1 MRLTLPIKTGIMGLL
16 LACQASLAR
25 TLPEP
30 GNLQIF
36 DRHLRIDLT
45 WDIPQENV
53 EFEIER
59 AEQPQGPYHRVE
71 KHLHTVPVF
80 SDFIGEAGKTF
91 YYRVRTVSSVSLRE
105 ACTSEWVG
113 PVAGTTR
120 EATDEEFLTEI
131 QEVNFRY
138 FWNYAH
144 PVSGLARES
153 TEHPQEICTVGAS
166 GMGCF
171 NIAVGIER
179 GFISREQGTER
190 ALKTLRFLTYKAER
204 FKGAFPHWMD
214 GATGKVIPFGEN
226 DNGADL
232 VETGF
237 LIEGILFWR
246 EYFDGDS
253 KTEREIRRLANQ
265 LWLDVEWNAFLKER
279 EDGLYLMWH
288 WSPDRGLG
296 RLPVWGFTECHVAY
310 VLALAS
316 PTHPVPPECCRNAWD
331 NGKDAN
337 KHREWFGI
345 PIATYRDYGCPL
357 FFLHYSYMGLDPR
370 EFQMTPDRTYFEE
383 FVNICNIHMRYA
395 ESRKDD
401 FTGYGPLWGLTAS
414 IDPDGYKAHRPGKN
428 DNGTITPTGA
438 MASMPYVPEEAL
450 AFTRLLYSDYT
461 PDLWGPFGFYDAF
474 NPSREWI
481 GKHFL
486 GIDVGPIAPMIE
498 NHRTGLG
505 WRYFM
510 EADEIRK
517 TVDSLRQSPTTGI

>member
-1 MRLTLPIKTGIMGLL
+1 
-16 LACQASLAR
+16 
-25 TLPEP
+25 
-30 GNLQIF
+30 
-36 DRHLRIDLT
+36 
-45 WDIPQENV
+45 V